1 MKRRNFIGATLSTTL
16 GASLAAPAVAQRAK
30 TLVFVPQ
37 ANLTSLD
44 PVWTTATVT
53 RNFALMVYE
62 TLYGRDETF
71 SPRPQMVQGH
81 VIDADGLR
89 WTMKLRD
96 GLMWHDGTPVLARD
110 CTASLA
116 RWMKRDPMAAVIE
129 ARVDA
134 IETPDDKTLVWR
146 LKKPFPLLAHF
157 LSKVQPTPIMMP
169 ERIVTTADPFKQITD
184 IVGSGPFRFLK
195 DEYVSG
201 SFAAYARNDRYV
213 PRQEP
218 ANYLAGGRKVHLDRV
233 EWKIIPDPATA
244 ANALSSGEVDW
255 VELPQP
261 DLIPM
266 LKRNAGVMTGLLDLF
281 GVMAV
286 LRPNHIVGPT
296 ANPALRR
303 AMLAAIDQKECMIA
317 AMGEDPSTWRAP
329 VGFCVPGS
337 PSASDAGMEAVRV
350 RQSNAALRRMV
361 DASGYKG
368 ERIVVMHPTDQVV
381 YNAFIT
387 VAVDALRKIGLNLD
401 VQAVDWGTIVQRR
414 NSKAELDKGGWSL
427 FPAGAPAP
435 EYSDPLLATLLRANG
450 PKAWIGWPDD
460 PRIETAYATWI
471 DATSDTQRRTLE
483 ADLQRS
489 AFETVPYIPCGQY
502 LPLAAW
508 RKNVTGLVRGSAPVF
523 WGADKT

>member
-1 MKRRNFIGATLSTTL
+1 MKRRDFIGATLGTTL
-16 GASLAAPAVAQRAK
+16 GTTLAAPAVAQKAK

-81 VIDADGLR
+81 VIDADELR
-89 WTMKLRD
+89 WTMTLRD
-96 GLMWHDGTPVLARD
+96 GLAWHDGTPVLARD
-110 CTASLA
+110 CLASLA
-116 RWMKRDPMAAVIE
+116 RWMKRDPVAPIIE

-134 IETPDDKTLVWR
+134 IEAPDDKTLVWR

-169 ERIVTTADPFKQITD
+169 ERIVSTADPFKQITD

-201 SFAAYARNDRYV
+201 SFASYVRNDRYV

-218 ANYLAGGRKVHLDRV
+218 VSYLAGGRKVHLDRV

-244 ANALSSGEVDW
+244 ANALTSGEVDW
-255 VELPQP
+255 LELPQP
-261 DLIPM
+261 DLIPL
-266 LKRNAGVMTGLLDLF
+266 LKRNAGVTTGLLDLF
-281 GVMAV
+281 GVLAI
-286 LRPNHIVGPT
+286 LRPNHVVGPT

-303 AMLAAIDQKECMIA
+303 AMLAAINQKECMIA

-329 VGFCVPGS
+329 IGFFVPGS
-337 PSASDAGMEAVRV
+337 PAASDAGMEAVRV
-350 RQSNAALRRMV
+350 PKSNAELRKMV
-361 DASGYKG
+361 VESGYKG

-387 VAVDALRKIGLNLD
+387 VAVDALQKIGLNLD
-401 VQAVDWGTIVQRR
+401 VQTVDWGTIVQRR
-414 NSKAELDKGGWSL
+414 NSKAELDKGGWSM

-435 EYSDPLLATLLRANG
+435 EYSDPLLANLLRTNG
-450 PKAWIGWPDD
+450 PKAWIGWPED
-460 PRIETAYATWI
+460 PRIEAAYAAWI
-471 DATSDTQRRTLE
+471 DATSDAERRKLE
-483 ADLQRS
+483 ADLQRA
-489 AFETVPYIPCGQY
+489 AFETVPHIPCGQY
-502 LPLAAW
+502 LPHAAW

-523 WGADKT
+523 WGADKA